1 MPPQEPVDQNRNRYQ
16 MRQLCEGLKPND
28 LKDLINPVME
38 IDTYKSVMGDDENV
52 IVLSFAVKGNDP
64 AKDFENFV
72 EQGYGFVL
80 DSDVSSGET
89 DEGTYKV
96 FIEIERGR
104 KSISQIEDIL
114 YGLTQLSGIEDW
126 RFRYYKDL
134 QSHPVDKLKDM
145 IPITPESYRAKIDE
159 SFDNDIRF
167 FFRKSP
173 MDYMILEN
181 NMLTFKRIFNSPVK
195 MEILDYGTRLEMLTN
210 LTGTIRI
217 DETSTSET
225 MWLTKY
231 FGNYNI
237 TKYDDFFVF
246 ENDNTVFKF
255 KLVR

>member
-1 MPPQEPVDQNRNRYQ
+1 

-28 LKDLINPVME
+28 LKDLIKPVFNV
-38 IDTYKSVMGDDENV
+38 DTYKSVMGEDENV
-52 IVLSFAVKGNDP
+52 IVLCFDVANKEAATDL
-64 AKDFENFV
+64 ENFI
-72 EQGYGFVL
+72 EQGHNFVL

-89 DEGTYKV
+89 DEGSYKV

-104 KSISQIEDIL
+104 KSISHIEDIL
-114 YGLTQLSGIEDW
+114 YGLTQLSDIKEW
-126 RFRYYKDL
+126 TFRYYKDL
-134 QSHPVDKLKDM
+134 QKHPLDKMKEM
-145 IPITPESYRAKIDE
+145 IPITPETYRAKIDE
-159 SFDNDIRF
+159 SFDSDIRF

-173 MDYMILEN
+173 MDYMMLED
-181 NMLTFKRIFNSPVK
+181 NMLTFKRIFNNPVK

-210 LTGTIRI
+210 LKGTIRI

-255 KLVR
+255 KLLR

>member
-1 MPPQEPVDQNRNRYQ
+1 MPADQNRNRYQ

-28 LKDLINPVME
+28 LKDLIKPVFNV
-38 IDTYKSVMGDDENV
+38 DTYKSVMGDDENV
-52 IVLSFAVKGNDP
+52 IVLSFDVTNGDA
-64 AKDFENFV
+64 AKDLENFV
-72 EQGYGFVL
+72 EQGHNFVL

-104 KSISQIEDIL
+104 KSVSQIEDIL
-114 YGLTQLSGIEDW
+114 YGLTQLSGVEDW

-134 QSHPVDKLKDM
+134 QSNPVDKLKDM
-145 IPITPESYRAKIDE
+145 IPTTPETYRDKIDE
-159 SFDNDIRF
+159 SFDGDIRF

-173 MDYMILEN
+173 MDYMMLEG

-255 KLVR
+255 RLIR

>member
-1 MPPQEPVDQNRNRYQ
+1 MELADQNRNRYQ

-28 LKDLINPVME
+28 LKDLINPIME

-52 IVLSFAVKGNDP
+52 IVLSFSVNGNDA

-72 EQGYGFVL
+72 EQGYKFVL

-89 DEGTYKV
+89 DDGNYKV
-96 FIEIERGR
+96 FIEVERGN
-104 KSISQIEDIL
+104 KSILHIEDIL
-114 YGLTQLSGIEDW
+114 YGLTQLSGIEKW
-126 RFRYYKDL
+126 KFRYYKDV
-134 QSHPVDKLKDM
+134 QSYPIEELKS
-145 IPITPESYRAKIDE
+145 IVPTTPEGYREKIDE
-159 SFDNDIRF
+159 SFDNDIKF

-173 MDYMILEN
+173 MEYMMLESN
-181 NMLTFKRIFNSPVK
+181 ILTFKRLFNSPVR
-195 MEILDYGTRLEMLTN
+195 MEMMNYGTRLDLLTN
-210 LTGTIRI
+210 LKGTIRI

-246 ENDNTVFKF
+246 ENDNTAFVFK
-255 KLVR
+255 LIR

>member
-1 MPPQEPVDQNRNRYQ
+1 

-28 LKDLINPVME
+28 LKDLINPVIE
-38 IDTYKSVMGDDENV
+38 IDTYRSVMGDDESV
-52 IVLSFAVKGNDP
+52 IVLSFSVNGSEA

-72 EQGYGFVL
+72 EQGYKSVM
-80 DSDVSSGET
+80 DADVSSGEME
-89 DEGTYKV
+89 DGNYKV
-96 FIEIERGR
+96 FIEVKRNP
-104 KSISQIEDIL
+104 KAISQIEDIL
-114 YGLTQLSGIEDW
+114 YGLTQLSGFDKW
-126 RFRYYKDL
+126 KFRYYKDT
-134 QSHPVDKLKDM
+134 QTFPIEELKNVV
-145 IPITPESYRAKIDE
+145 PTTPETYRAKIDE
-159 SFDNDIRF
+159 SFDGDIRF

-237 TKYDDFFVF
+237 AKYDDFFVF
-246 ENDNTVFKF
+246 ENDNTAFLF
-255 KLVR
+255 KLIR

>member
-1 MPPQEPVDQNRNRYQ
+1 

-28 LKDLINPVME
+28 LKDLIKTVFNV
-38 IDTYKSVMGDDENV
+38 DTYKSVMGEDENV
-52 IVLSFAVKGNDP
+52 IVLCFDVANKE
-64 AKDFENFV
+64 AATDFENFI
-72 EQGYGFVL
+72 EQGHNFVL

-89 DEGTYKV
+89 DEGSYKV

-104 KSISQIEDIL
+104 KSISHIEDIL
-114 YGLTQLSGIEDW
+114 YGLTQLSDIKEW
-126 RFRYYKDL
+126 TFRYYKDL
-134 QSHPVDKLKDM
+134 QKHPLDKMKEM
-145 IPITPESYRAKIDE
+145 IPITPETYRAKIDE
-159 SFDNDIRF
+159 SFDSDIRF

-173 MDYMILEN
+173 MDYMMLED
-181 NMLTFKRIFNSPVK
+181 NMLTFKRIFNNPVK

-210 LTGTIRI
+210 LKGTIRI

-255 KLVR
+255 KLLR

>member
-1 MPPQEPVDQNRNRYQ
+1 MELVDQNRNRYQ

-28 LKDLINPVME
+28 LKDLVNPIIE

-52 IVLSFAVKGNDP
+52 IVLSFSINGNDA

-72 EQGYGFVL
+72 EQGYKFVL
-80 DSDVSSGET
+80 DSDVSSGEA
-89 DEGTYKV
+89 DDDGNYKV
-96 FIEIERGR
+96 FIEVERHP

-114 YGLTQLSGIEDW
+114 YGLTQLSGVEKW
-126 RFRYYKDL
+126 KFRYYKDL
-134 QSHPVDKLKDM
+134 QSY
-145 IPITPESYRAKIDE
+145 PIDEIKNIVPTTPEGYREKIDE
-159 SFDNDIRF
+159 SFEGDIRF

-173 MDYMILEN
+173 MEYMMLEN
-181 NMLTFKRIFNSPVK
+181 NNILTFKRIFNSPVK
-195 MEILDYGTRLEMLTN
+195 MEIMDYGTRLDILTH

-255 KLVR
+255 KLIR

>member
-1 MPPQEPVDQNRNRYQ
+1 

-28 LKDLINPVME
+28 LKDLIKPDYNV
-38 IDTYKSVMGDDENV
+38 DTYKSVMGDDENV
-52 IVLSFAVKGNDP
+52 IVISFDIASNDA
-64 AKDFENFV
+64 AKDLENFV

-89 DEGTYKV
+89 DEGVYKV

-114 YGLTQLSGIEDW
+114 YGLTQLCGIEDW
-126 RFRYYKDL
+126 NFRYYKDL
-134 QSHPVDKLKDM
+134 QKHPVDKMKEM
-145 IPITPESYRAKIDE
+145 IPTTPETYKEKIDE
-159 SFDNDIRF
+159 SFENDIRF

-173 MDYMILEN
+173 MDYMMLEN
-181 NMLTFKRIFNSPVK
+181 DNMLTFKRIFNSPVK
-195 MEILDYGTRLEMLTN
+195 MEILDYGTRLDMLTN

-255 KLVR
+255 RLIR

>member
-1 MPPQEPVDQNRNRYQ
+1 

-28 LKDLINPVME
+28 LKDLIKPVFNV
-38 IDTYKSVMGDDENV
+38 DTYKSVMGEDENV
-52 IVLSFAVKGNDP
+52 IVLCFDVANKEAATDL
-64 AKDFENFV
+64 ENFI
-72 EQGYGFVL
+72 EQGHNFVL

-89 DEGTYKV
+89 DEGSYKV

-104 KSISQIEDIL
+104 KSISHIEDIL
-114 YGLTQLSGIEDW
+114 YGLTQLSDIKEW
-126 RFRYYKDL
+126 TFRYYKDL
-134 QSHPVDKLKDM
+134 QKHPLDKMKEM
-145 IPITPESYRAKIDE
+145 IPTTPETYRAKIDE
-159 SFDNDIRF
+159 SFDGDIRF

-173 MDYMILEN
+173 MDYMMLED

-210 LTGTIRI
+210 LKGTIRI

-255 KLVR
+255 RLLR